1 MSGIQS
7 QENLLE
13 MLKKMIDVDLPL
25 SFPGYRTHINI
36 DPYIRARFGNAT
48 FRRCGNQAIAIACL
62 GLEPNPGQNS
72 PLMAHTVHID
82 INV

>member
-36 DPYIRARFGNAT
+36 DPHAHD
-48 FRRCGNQAIAIACL
+48 
-62 GLEPNPGQNS
+62 LEMQLSGDVGIKQ
-72 PLMAHTVHID
+72 LQLRVWG
-82 INV
+82 